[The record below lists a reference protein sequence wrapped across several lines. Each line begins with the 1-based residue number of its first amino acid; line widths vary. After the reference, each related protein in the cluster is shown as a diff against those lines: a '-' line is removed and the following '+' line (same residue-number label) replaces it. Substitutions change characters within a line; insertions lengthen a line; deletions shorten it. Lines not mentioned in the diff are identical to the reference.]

1 MMKKIKKKSMKK
13 DLLMTSL
20 KLFHLGITIAGF
32 VVFWLFFYSPQ
43 FMNQNVDY
51 LVYTVYFFLTIFLYR
66 AYDVYNIGYARIT
79 DNAFGQ
85 VLSNL
90 ISTGIVYVIASIL
103 FGGFLNPLLL
113 LSLLVYQCLFDSLWS
128 LIVKKIYMAL
138 HKAKRTVVVYRN
150 RDDLKRVEEIR
161 HMEEKFRIEKLIENP
176 SDDYKALESEMEG
189 FDAIIVAGV
198 NATLRNGI
206 AKYCIENGK
215 LGYFAPHVGD
225 IIMQGAK
232 HISSFSVPILNIRRT
247 SRSPIYIVIKR
258 LFDIILSFAAIVL
271 LSPIYLVTALVIK
284 LYDHGPALYKQVRLT
299 KDGREFKIWKFRSMR
314 VDAEKD
320 GVARLASENDDR
332 ITPVGKF
339 IRACRL
345 DELPQLFNIL
355 FGDMSFVGP
364 RPERPEIAAQYEEE
378 MPAFSLRL
386 QVKAGLTGYAQIYG
400 KYNSTPYDKLQMD
413 LMYVN
418 RMSISEDL
426 RLIFA
431 TLRILFLPESTEGI
445 AEGATTAMNHDNK
458 ECSNYNNAK
467 AGECLEN

>member
-13 DLLMTSL
+13 DLLMALL
-20 KLFHLGITIAGF
+20 KLFHLGITVAGF
-32 VVFWLFFYSPQ
+32 VLIWLFFYSPHL
-43 FMNQNVDY
+43 MNRNVDY
-51 LVYTVYFFLTIFLYR
+51 MIYTVYFFLTLFLYR

-85 VLSNL
+85 ILSNL
-90 ISTGIVYVIASIL
+90 ISSGIIYIISSIL
-103 FGGFLNPLLL
+103 FGGFLNPLALL
-113 LSLLVYQCLFDSLWS
+113 ALLAYQCLFDVLWS
-128 LIVKKIYMAL
+128 LIVKKIYRAI
-138 HKAKRTVVVYRN
+138 HKAKRTVVIYRN
-150 RDDLKRVEEIR
+150 EDDLKRVEEIR
-161 HMEEKFRIEKLIENP
+161 HLEQKFRIEKLIENP
-176 SDDYKALESEMEG
+176 SDDYKALEKEMDG
-189 FDAIIVAGV
+189 YDSIIVAGV
-198 NATLRNGI
+198 NASLRNGI

-232 HISSFSVPILNIRRT
+232 HISSFSVPIVNIRRN
-247 SRSPIYIVIKR
+247 SRSPFYLIIKR
-258 LFDIILSFAAIVL
+258 LFDIFVSFTAIVL
-271 LSPIYLVTALVIK
+271 LSPIYLATALAIK
-284 LYDHGPALYKQVRLT
+284 LYDRGPALYKQVRLT
-299 KDGREFKIWKFRSMR
+299 KDGKEFKIWKFRSMR

-345 DELPQLFNIL
+345 DELPQFFNIL

-386 QVKAGLTGYAQIYG
+386 QVKAGLTGFAQVYG

-431 TLRILFLPESTEGI
+431 TLRILFMSDSTEGI
-445 AEGATTAMNHDNK
+445 EKGATTAMSAERNK
-458 ECSNYNNAK
+458 LNSEIK
-467 AGECLEN
+467 TEVQG